1 MSARN
6 LVRGMV
12 RGAIEAPI
20 YTLFAVL
27 CPLVYLDLYGLDL
40 WTVAGN
46 PLFFAGVLL
55 AMSGLLGLKI
65 AQRISRKVL
74 GPVNQ
79 GELHMETGES
89 GETYNVECEETLA
102 EKRP

>member
-6 LVRGMV
+6 VVRGMV
-12 RGAIEAPI
+12 KGAVEAPI
-20 YTLFAVL
+20 YTLFAVAV
-27 CPLVYLDLYGLDL
+27 PLVYLDWYGLDL

-55 AMSGLLGLKI
+55 AMSGLFGLKI
-65 AQRISRKVL
+65 AQRISGKVL
-74 GPVNQ
+74 GPEP
-79 GELHMETGES
+79 ELEPD
-89 GETYNVECEETLA
+89 VEETLA

>member
-1 MSARN
+1 MSARS

-20 YTLFAVL
+20 YTLFAVAI
-27 CPLVYLDLYGLDL
+27 PLAYLDIYGLDL

-46 PLFFAGVLL
+46 PLFFGGVLL

-65 AQRISRKVL
+65 AQRISRKIL
-74 GPVNQ
+74 GPET
-79 GELHMETGES
+79 ELDAD
-89 GETYNVECEETLA
+89 VEETLA

>member
-20 YTLFAVL
+20 YTLFAVVV
-27 CPLVYLDLYGLDL
+27 PLGYLDWYGLDL

-65 AQRISRKVL
+65 AQRISRRVL
-74 GPVNQ
+74 GPEM
-79 GELHMETGES
+79 ELETDL
-89 GETYNVECEETLA
+89 EETLA

>member
-20 YTLFAVL
+20 YTMFAIVT
-27 CPLVYLDLYGLDL
+27 PLVYLDYYGLDL

-55 AMSGLLGLKI
+55 VMSSLVGLKI
-65 AQRISRKVL
+65 AQKISRKVL
-74 GPVNQ
+74 GPEIEPEQ
-79 GELHMETGES
+79 DL
-89 GETYNVECEETLA
+89 EETLA